1 MPILT
6 TNMLTKNPTPGAG
19 PISQAVVK
27 VVNNGVAQGTVY
39 LTGLNNDVSPATL
52 FAQELFESNYREVMT
67 KTYNITENFF
77 QFNIA
82 YSQEQIRVRIYLVDS
97 GGLWIPVSL
106 QPIAVSRI
114 TSEFRNNIPVTGS
127 DTAALSFRRS
137 TTIAVPEAVAAE
149 IVPDGLE
156 ILASTPI
163 RYKVIAGGPLTGL
176 S

>member
-67 KTYNITENFF
+67 KTYNITHNFS
-77 QFNIA
+77 N
-82 YSQEQIRVRIYLVDS
+82 STLLTPRSRS
-97 GGLWIPVSL
+97 GS
-106 QPIAVSRI
+106 
-114 TSEFRNNIPVTGS
+114 GS
-127 DTAALSFRRS
+127 IWWTAAGSGFPFPCS
-137 TTIAVPEAVAAE
+137 P
-149 IVPDGLE
+149 
-156 ILASTPI
+156 
-163 RYKVIAGGPLTGL
+163 
-176 S
+176 